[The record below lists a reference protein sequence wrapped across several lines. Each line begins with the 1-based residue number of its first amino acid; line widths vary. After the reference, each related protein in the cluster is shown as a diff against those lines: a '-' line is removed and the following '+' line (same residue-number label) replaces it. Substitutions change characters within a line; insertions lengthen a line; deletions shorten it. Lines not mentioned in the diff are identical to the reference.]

1 MQWLIFKIV
10 VGVAF
15 AAYMVILMKPA
26 FYLKA
31 LDKPTTQMVMFDLG
45 TPSRQRVNDK
55 LQTELIYRAG
65 SIRPLCVEYVLTFPP
80 TGILQDWTWSILC
93 E

>member
-1 MQWLIFKIV
+1 MRWLVFKV
-10 VGVAF
+10 VFGVVM
-15 AAYMVILMKPA
+15 AAYMVILVKPA

-31 LDKPTTQMVMFDLG
+31 LDKPSTQMVIFELG
-45 TPSRQRVNDK
+45 TPSKQRVNDK

-65 SIRPLCVEYVLTFPP
+65 SIRPLCVEYVLTFPSN
-80 TGILQDWTWSILC
+80 GILQDWTWSILC